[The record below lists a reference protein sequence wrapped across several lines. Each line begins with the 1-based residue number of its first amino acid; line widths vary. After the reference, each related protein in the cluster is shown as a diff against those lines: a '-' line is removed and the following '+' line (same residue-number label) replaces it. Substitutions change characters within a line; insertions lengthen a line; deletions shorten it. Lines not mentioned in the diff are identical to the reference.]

1 MFLKLQF
8 VKKKFFLKDSFRISR
23 ENKTFVKTIIIKLT
37 ENDRSGFAECVPYKR
52 YGETQ
57 KKIFSYL
64 KNNQHKIAQLTRQNK
79 FEEIKYLSLRTA
91 LELASKHLNSKK
103 NNHYNLRKKYL
114 TSITIPIF
122 NQDKLNKIIHK
133 FKNVRLIKVKV
144 NKNNILKTIKFI
156 NKKCPK
162 SKIIIDAN
170 EGMNFPLLK
179 KIINDLEKL
188 NVIIIEQPFK
198 YGLDYKLKNIKTKI
212 LFCADESFHIKN
224 KSNILKYYQVINLKL
239 DKFGGL
245 NKSLKIIKFLKKK
258 NKKILLGCM
267 VSSSLSIVPAL
278 TIAKYCTFLDLD
290 GAYFLKKDF
299 KNGIFYKNSNLI
311 VNKNFVW
318 LNKKGPQ
325 ENLEGLFKKIN

>member
-23 ENKTFVKTIIIKLT
+23 ENKKFIKTIIIKLT
-37 ENDRSGFAECVPYKR
+37 ENNRSGFAECVPYKR

-64 KNNQHKIAQLTRQNK
+64 KNNQYEITQLARKNK
-79 FEEIKYLSLRTA
+79 FKEIKYLSLRTA
-91 LELASKHLNSKK
+91 LELAFKHLNIKK
-103 NNHYNLRKKYL
+103 NNKYNLRKKYL

-122 NQDKLNKIIHK
+122 SQEKLKKIIHK
-133 FKNVRLIKVKV
+133 FKDVNFIKVKV

-170 EGMNFPLLK
+170 EGLTFILLK
-179 KIINDLEKL
+179 KIIKDLEKL

-198 YGLDYKLKNIKTKI
+198 YGFDYKLKKIKTKI

-224 KSNILKYYQVINLKL
+224 KNKILKYYQMVNIKL

-245 NKSLKIIKFLKKK
+245 NKSLEVIKFLKRK

-278 TIAKYCTFLDLD
+278 TIAQYCTFLDLD
-290 GAYFLKKDF
+290 GAYFLRKDF
-299 KNGIFYKNSNLI
+299 KNGVSYEDGNLI
-311 VNKNFVW
+311 LNKDFIW

-325 ENLEGLFKKIN
+325 EELEGLFKKIN

>member
-23 ENKTFVKTIIIKLT
+23 ENKTFIKTIIIKLT

-91 LELASKHLNSKK
+91 LELASKHLNIKK

-245 NKSLKIIKFLKKK
+245 NKSLKIINFLKKK

>member
-23 ENKTFVKTIIIKLT
+23 ENKTFIKTIIIKLT

-91 LELASKHLNSKK
+91 LELASKHLNIKK

-224 KSNILKYYQVINLKL
+224 KNNILKYYQVINIKL

>member
-23 ENKTFVKTIIIKLT
+23 ENKKFIKTIIIKLT
-37 ENDRSGFAECVPYKR
+37 ENDRSGFAECIPYKR
-52 YGETQ
+52 YNETQ

-64 KNNQHKIAQLTRQNK
+64 KNNEYEITKLTRQNR

-91 LELASKHLNSKK
+91 LELAFKHLNIKK
-103 NNHYNLRKKYL
+103 NKKYNLRNKYL

-122 NQDKLNKIIHK
+122 NQEKLEKIIHK
-133 FKNVRLIKVKV
+133 FKDINLIKVKV
-144 NKNNILKTIKFI
+144 NKDNILKTIKFI
-156 NKKCPK
+156 NKKCPY

-170 EGMNFPLLK
+170 EGLNFVLLK
-179 KIINDLEKL
+179 KIIKDLEKL

-224 KSNILKYYQVINLKL
+224 KNKVLKYYQVANVKL

-245 NKSLKIIKFLKKK
+245 NKSLEIIKFLKRK

-299 KNGIFYKNSNLI
+299 KNGVSYKNGNLI
-311 VNKNFVW
+311 LNKDFVW

>member
-8 VKKKFFLKDSFRISR
+8 VKKKFFLKDYFRISR
-23 ENKTFVKTIIIKLT
+23 DSKKFIKTIIIKLT
-37 ENDRSGFAECVPYKR
+37 KSNRSGFSECVPYKR
-52 YGETQ
+52 YGENQ
-57 KKIFSYL
+57 KKIFTYL
-64 KNNQHKIAQLTRQNK
+64 KNNKYKIIQLIKQNR
-79 FEEIKYLSLRTA
+79 FEKIKYLSLRNA
-91 LELASKHLNSKK
+91 LELAFKHLNIK
-103 NNHYNLRKKYL
+103 NNNKYYLKKKYI

-122 NQDKLNKIIHK
+122 NQKKLEKIIHK
-133 FKNVRLIKVKV
+133 FRDVNFIKVKV

-156 NKKCPK
+156 SEKCPK
-162 SKIIIDAN
+162 SKIIVDAN
-170 EGMNFPLLK
+170 EGLNLILLK
-179 KIINDLEKL
+179 KIIKNLEKL

-198 YGLDYKLKNIKTKI
+198 YGLDYQLKNIKTKI

-224 KSNILKYYQVINLKL
+224 KNKILKYYQVVNIKL

-245 NKSLKIIKFLKKK
+245 DKSLEIIKFLKRK
-258 NKKILLGCM
+258 NKIILLGCM

-278 TIAKYCTFLDLD
+278 TIAKYCKFLDLD

-299 KNGIFYKNSNLI
+299 KNGISYKKGNLI
-311 VNKNFVW
+311 LNKNFIW

>member
-64 KNNQHKIAQLTRQNK
+64 KNNQHEIERLTRQNR

-91 LELASKHLNSKK
+91 LELASKHLNIKK
-103 NNHYNLRKKYL
+103 NNQYNLKKKYL

-122 NQDKLNKIIHK
+122 NQDKLNKIVRK
-133 FKNVRLIKVKV
+133 FKDVKLIKVKV

>member
-23 ENKTFVKTIIIKLT
+23 ENKTFIKTIIIKLT

-224 KSNILKYYQVINLKL
+224 KNNILKYYQVINIKL

>member
-8 VKKKFFLKDSFRISR
+8 VKKKFFLKDSFGISR

-64 KNNQHKIAQLTRQNK
+64 KNNQHEIERLTRQNR

-91 LELASKHLNSKK
+91 LELASKHLNIKK
-103 NNHYNLRKKYL
+103 NNQYNSRKKYL

-122 NQDKLNKIIHK
+122 NQDKLNKIVRK
-133 FKNVRLIKVKV
+133 FKDVKLIKVKV

-224 KSNILKYYQVINLKL
+224 KNNILKYYQVINIKL

>member
-64 KNNQHKIAQLTRQNK
+64 KNNQYEIAQLTRQNK

-122 NQDKLNKIIHK
+122 NQDKLNKIVRK
-133 FKNVRLIKVKV
+133 FKDVKLIKVKV

-212 LFCADESFHIKN
+212 LFCANESSHIKN

-245 NKSLKIIKFLKKK
+245 S
-258 NKKILLGCM
+258 
-267 VSSSLSIVPAL
+267 
-278 TIAKYCTFLDLD
+278 
-290 GAYFLKKDF
+290 
-299 KNGIFYKNSNLI
+299 
-311 VNKNFVW
+311 
-318 LNKKGPQ
+318 
-325 ENLEGLFKKIN
+325 

>member
-23 ENKTFVKTIIIKLT
+23 ENKKFIKAIIIKLT
-37 ENDRSGFAECVPYKR
+37 ENDRSGFAECIPYKR
-52 YGETQ
+52 YNETQ
-57 KKIFSYL
+57 KKIFLYL
-64 KNNQHKIAQLTRQNK
+64 KNNEYEITKLTRQNR

-91 LELASKHLNSKK
+91 LELAFKHLNIKK
-103 NNHYNLRKKYL
+103 NKKYNLRKKYL

-122 NQDKLNKIIHK
+122 NQQKLEKIIHK
-133 FKNVRLIKVKV
+133 LKDINLIKVKV
-144 NKNNILKTIKFI
+144 KKDNILKTIKFI
-156 NKKCPK
+156 NKKCPN

-170 EGMNFPLLK
+170 EGLNFVLLK
-179 KIINDLEKL
+179 KIIKDLEKL

-224 KSNILKYYQVINLKL
+224 KNKVLKYYQVANVKL

-245 NKSLKIIKFLKKK
+245 NKSLEIIKFLKRK

-299 KNGIFYKNSNLI
+299 KNGVYYENGNLI
-311 VNKNFVW
+311 LNKDFVW

>member
-23 ENKTFVKTIIIKLT
+23 DSKKFIKTIIIKLT
-37 ENDRSGFAECVPYKR
+37 KSNRSGFSECVPYKR
-52 YGETQ
+52 YGENQ
-57 KKIFSYL
+57 KKIFTYL
-64 KNNQHKIAQLTRQNK
+64 KNNKYKIIQLIKQNR
-79 FEEIKYLSLRTA
+79 FEKIKYLSLRNA
-91 LELASKHLNSKK
+91 LELAFKHLNIK
-103 NNHYNLRKKYL
+103 NNNKYYLKKKYL

-122 NQDKLNKIIHK
+122 NQKKLEKIIHK
-133 FKNVRLIKVKV
+133 FRDVNFIKVKV

-156 NKKCPK
+156 SEKCPK
-162 SKIIIDAN
+162 SKIIVDAN
-170 EGMNFPLLK
+170 EGLNLILLK
-179 KIINDLEKL
+179 KIIKNLEKL

-198 YGLDYKLKNIKTKI
+198 YGLDYQLKNIKTKI

-224 KSNILKYYQVINLKL
+224 KNKILKYYQVVNIKL

-245 NKSLKIIKFLKKK
+245 DKSLEIIKFLKRK
-258 NKKILLGCM
+258 NKIILLGCM

-278 TIAKYCTFLDLD
+278 TIAKYCKFLDLD

-299 KNGIFYKNSNLI
+299 KNGISYKKGNLI
-311 VNKNFVW
+311 LNKNFIW

>member
-8 VKKKFFLKDSFRISR
+8 VKKKFFLKDSFKISR
-23 ENKTFVKTIIIKLT
+23 ENKKFIKTIIIKLT
-37 ENDRSGFAECVPYKR
+37 ENDKGGFAECVPYKR

-57 KKIFSYL
+57 EKIFSYL
-64 KNNQHKIAQLTRQNK
+64 KSNEYEITQLIRQNRLQ
-79 FEEIKYLSLRTA
+79 EIIYLSLRTA
-91 LELASKHLNSKK
+91 LELAFKHLNIKK
-103 NNHYNLRKKYL
+103 NKKYHLRKKYQ

-122 NQDKLNKIIHK
+122 SQEKLQKIIHK
-133 FKNVRLIKVKV
+133 FKNVNFIKVKV
-144 NKNNILKTIKFI
+144 NKNNIIKTIKFI
-156 NKKCPK
+156 NKSCPK

-170 EGMNFPLLK
+170 EGLNFLLLK
-179 KIINDLEKL
+179 KIIKDLERL

-198 YGLDYKLKNIKTKI
+198 YGLDHKLKNIKTKI

-224 KSNILKYYQVINLKL
+224 KYKILKYYQVINLKL

-245 NKSLKIIKFLKKK
+245 SKSLEIIKFLKRK

-278 TIAKYCTFLDLD
+278 TIAKYCDFLDLD

-299 KNGIFYKNSNLI
+299 KNGVVYKDGKLLLNR
-311 VNKNFVW
+311 NFIC

>member
-23 ENKTFVKTIIIKLT
+23 ENKTFIKTIIIKLT
-37 ENDRSGFAECVPYKR
+37 ENGRSGFAECIPYKR